1 MDREAAFALGREI
14 DNAPR
19 FTLIAVGRFK
29 PVEEIGAAT
38 PWGVSVLADDS
49 PTGKSVVIWNNE
61 QWHGLAALQES
72 PPDPAASAG
81 SAERRDSR
89 HRNNQQLTFF

>member
-14 DNAPR
+14 DHAPR

-49 PTGKSVVIWNNE
+49 PTGKSVVIWNSE
-61 QWHGLAALQES
+61 QWHGLASLQES
-72 PPDPAASAG
+72 PPDPPAP
-81 SAERRDSR
+81 AERRDSR